1 MDSRQAFG
9 KSLKAIRTA
18 RGLTQEDFSTVSS
31 RTYLSTLERGLKSPT
46 LDKIEALCETMDV
59 HPLTLLALTYLD
71 TQKNKRLD
79 SLLKKVEK
87 EAAALQKEN

>member
-9 KSLKAIRTA
+9 KSLKAIRTT
-18 RGLTQEDFSTVSS
+18 RGLTQEAFSTVSS

-59 HPLTLLALTYLD
+59 HPLTLLALTYLN

-79 SLLKKVEK
+79 SLLKKIEK

>member
-9 KSLKAIRTA
+9 KSLKVVRMA

-46 LDKIEALCETMDV
+46 LDKIEALSEAMDV
-59 HPLTLLALTYLD
+59 HPLTLLAITYLN

-79 SLLKKVEK
+79 HLLKRIEQEVT
-87 EAAALQKEN
+87 ALQKK